1 MAAISRPS
9 TRPAVALA
17 TAVWLVAWAL
27 PALASAATAADRG
40 IAVHPA
46 PQPPAT
52 ALAAWHSRYVP
63 RAAPVKLAMAK
74 LLAARQ
80 EVDPTRY
87 KRRYRDACR
96 LLDRAVAA
104 FDTAAQEQDLYPLA
118 DAAAGFH
125 LRRAYAALARAGAA
139 GAEGHFQTAEIA
151 LAESLRWFRQASVAL
166 ERYGLEP

>member
-1 MAAISRPS
+1 MVAISCPS

-17 TAVWLVAWAL
+17 TAVWLVVWAL
-27 PALASAATAADRG
+27 PALAAAGTAEDRG

-63 RAAPVKLAMAK
+63 RAAPVKQAMAK

-87 KRRYRDACR
+87 KRRYRDSCR

-104 FDTAAQEQDLYPLA
+104 FDSAAREQDLYPRA
-118 DAAAGFH
+118 DAAAAFH
-125 LRRAYAALARAGAA
+125 LRRAYAALARAGTA
-139 GAEGHFQTAEIA
+139 GAGGHFESAEIA
-151 LAESLRWFRQASVAL
+151 LAESVRWFRQATVAL